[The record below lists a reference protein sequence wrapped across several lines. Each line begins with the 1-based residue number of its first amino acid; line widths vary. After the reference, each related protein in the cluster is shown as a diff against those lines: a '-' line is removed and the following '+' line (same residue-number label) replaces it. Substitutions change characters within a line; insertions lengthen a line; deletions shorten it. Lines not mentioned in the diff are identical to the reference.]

1 MQLSIPL
8 LPEINVL
15 VSLLRVREMQE
26 QQIIHLVH
34 PQKPNLTIYKY
45 DSSNIMEVDMC
56 FIALVLNHESSRN
69 NHILTWLLVHHTEFK
84 ISDLLK
90 ETSIIL
96 KQYYMQD

>member
-15 VSLLRVREMQE
+15 VHYCGRRDAGT
-26 QQIIHLVH
+26 QIIHLLH